1 MIDRVEK
8 RLLDWALQV
17 IGSMARQ
24 YKSPMAAIMENG
36 VNSSSSGQWT
46 NEIRVSPI
54 TYRARR
60 ITANMR
66 AGRGQGQRGKGP
78 VVLIDEEPM
87 EVEDAVR
94 KLPEILRQV
103 VKVQYLREGLSA
115 KGKAKAAGVSVPTYY
130 RHLDAA
136 HVLLDVE
143 LFGSQGPRVA

>member
-8 RLLDWALQV
+8 RLLDWAVQV
-17 IGSMARQ
+17 IGGMARQ
-24 YKSPMAAIMENG
+24 YKSPMAAILESG
-36 VNSSSSGQWT
+36 VKSSPSGHWT
-46 NEIRVSPI
+46 NEIRVSPV
-54 TYRARR
+54 THQAQR

-66 AGRGQGQRGKGP
+66 AGSGQGQRGKGP

-87 EVEDAVR
+87 EVEGAVR
-94 KLPEILRQV
+94 KLPEVLRQV